1 MRKQL
6 AFITALMAL
15 TLGVGIF
22 AGARQSTDSH
32 GVDAALEEA
41 RQHVKADSDDMP
53 ALREKPHV
61 TLHYPATD
69 PADGHPILRW
79 SRVDGAVM
87 YDVQILKKEEEKGDD
102 GKVSTSYEPF
112 MDDQKAYTTGLELG
126 LPDTFLGQVFYW
138 RVRGLDLKG
147 RPVSEFS
154 DIEEAH
160 VDIFQP
166 FTEKPTPLSFFNQGP
181 GQTLLYPSTTG

>member
-32 GVDAALEEA
+32 GVDVALEEA

-61 TLHYPATD
+61 TLHYP
-69 PADGHPILRW
+69 
-79 SRVDGAVM
+79 S
-87 YDVQILKKEEEKGDD
+87 
-102 GKVSTSYEPF
+102 
-112 MDDQKAYTTGLELG
+112 
-126 LPDTFLGQVFYW
+126 PDNG
-138 RVRGLDLKG
+138 
-147 RPVSEFS
+147 E
-154 DIEEAH
+154 
-160 VDIFQP
+160 
-166 FTEKPTPLSFFNQGP
+166 
-181 GQTLLYPSTTG
+181 

>member
-1 MRKQL
+1 
-6 AFITALMAL
+6 
-15 TLGVGIF
+15 
-22 AGARQSTDSH
+22 
-32 GVDAALEEA
+32 
-41 RQHVKADSDDMP
+41 
-53 ALREKPHV
+53 
-61 TLHYPATD
+61 
-69 PADGHPILRW
+69 
-79 SRVDGAVM
+79 
-87 YDVQILKKEEEKGDD
+87 
-102 GKVSTSYEPF
+102 
-112 MDDQKAYTTGLELG
+112 MDDQKAYTTGLELD

-181 GQTLLYPSTTG
+181 GQTIQGAARNRTSRRRPWLYRFLRNRT